1 MSRQRIHP
9 AAFAVAC
16 DGSVLA
22 NLHGYSG
29 DTDLAVLLR
38 RAVDDGRQVFIGTR
52 LGADEARDL
61 LGRLQDPCHEAT
73 GFILGARDRRRRKIA
88 TKSKRG
94 GS

>member
-16 DGSVLA
+16 DGSVRA

-38 RAVDDGRQVFIGTR
+38 RAVEDGRQVFIGTP
-52 LGADEARDL
+52 LGADETRDL

-73 GFILGARDRRRRKIA
+73 GFILGARDRRRRQA
-88 TKSKRG
+88 AASKRG
-94 GS
+94 KR